1 MQRPTH
7 AVSADQSSER
17 DATHIEEERERDAT
31 ELASYEPERRRTQP
45 NTSEHRS
52 EEPHWWRIEPLKKF
66 WMHYVQLILPH
77 DTCRDHL
84 CESSYVKYVGRSETT
99 DVE

>member
-1 MQRPTH
+1 MQRPAQNVT
-7 AVSADQSSER
+7 ADRSSEQ

-45 NTSEHRS
+45 NTSGHRS
-52 EEPHWWRIEPLKKF
+52 NKAQWWRFEPLTKF

-84 CESSYVKYVGRSETT
+84 CKSS
-99 DVE
+99 